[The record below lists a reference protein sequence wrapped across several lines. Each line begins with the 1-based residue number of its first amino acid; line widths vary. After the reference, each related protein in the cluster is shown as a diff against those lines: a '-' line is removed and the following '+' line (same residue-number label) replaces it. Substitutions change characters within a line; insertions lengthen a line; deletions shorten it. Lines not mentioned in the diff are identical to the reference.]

1 MRLVTDDPF
10 DQEDFPN
17 LLSKKAVDQYIQKFR
32 AKLSAELDVYA
43 AYLCFRVQRDLYEVL
58 TEEGLFRNLP
68 WEALILQLEWN
79 EDLRTATSF
88 VLLYGIFLL
97 SESDYFDTPPISP
110 DDDFLNNEPDI
121 LRGARL
127 FSDESGRKVIQ
138 LLMLRVQYFQKL
150 RQDQQETR
158 QSWKEFLKDLSTNEA
173 VWQEFL
179 RGFRHALRYLDFKPL
194 WRQRELKSLF
204 ADE

>member
-58 TEEGLFRNLP
+58 TEEGLFGNLP

-79 EDLRTATSF
+79 EDLRTAASF
-88 VLLYGIFLL
+88 VLLYGI
-97 SESDYFDTPPISP
+97 
-110 DDDFLNNEPDI
+110 
-121 LRGARL
+121 LRN
-127 FSDESGRKVIQ
+127 S
-138 LLMLRVQYFQKL
+138 
-150 RQDQQETR
+150 
-158 QSWKEFLKDLSTNEA
+158 
-173 VWQEFL
+173 
-179 RGFRHALRYLDFKPL
+179 
-194 WRQRELKSLF
+194 
-204 ADE
+204 